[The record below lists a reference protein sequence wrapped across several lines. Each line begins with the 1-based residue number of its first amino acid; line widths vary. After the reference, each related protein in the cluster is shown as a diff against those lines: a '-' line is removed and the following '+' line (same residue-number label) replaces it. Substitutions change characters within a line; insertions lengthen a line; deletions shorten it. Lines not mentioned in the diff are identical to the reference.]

1 MFPGLLW
8 WFTSSLISQ
17 GSQFRFWQGKCEI
30 FILKCILCSLSIRTV
45 DKPTVTKTSLSL
57 CNKSFISTES
67 SLIGKLDPVI
77 MTDKFAGLLSD
88 QEDGDWRKLVWLTDW
103 LTDWPVTGCC
113 FLYLAVTSHHSVP
126 VPVLTHSFLV
136 WLTGTIRLA
145 LAVTSSFCHWSH
157 HKNMTALA
165 LPNTIQYNMPHWEVG
180 TINKYIIEMCGV
192 SSVQSLVLAGHFYG
206 FWLQWWVVCGEKS
219 VALGCRR
226 EVNVGVIMC
235 KYHPVAS

>member
-1 MFPGLLW
+1 MN
-8 WFTSSLISQ
+8 
-17 GSQFRFWQGKCEI
+17 
-30 FILKCILCSLSIRTV
+30 V
-45 DKPTVTKTSLSL
+45 
-57 CNKSFISTES
+57 
-67 SLIGKLDPVI
+67 
-77 MTDKFAGLLSD
+77 SD
-88 QEDGDWRKLVWLTDW
+88 QQDGDWRKLAWLTDW
-103 LTDWPVTGCC
+103 LTCNWLLLLLLLFFV
-113 FLYLAVTSHHSVP
+113 FSSQRHQWVP
-126 VPVLTHSFLV
+126 APVLTHSFLV